1 MSQGVRY
8 QKICKMT
15 RERLLSSIYSEHID
29 NITANITD
37 ILKLDDKTRAEV
49 REHIEDCKPALIT
62 NIQLKKFYD
71 TLKNNA
77 K

>member
-1 MSQGVRY
+1 MSQGIRY

-29 NITANITD
+29 NITANIAD

-49 REHIEDCKPALIT
+49 REHIEDCKPDLIT

-71 TLKNNA
+71 TLKS
-77 K
+77 KPK